1 MKTMKTVTKILLGV
15 LGVLL
20 AVVGILCL
28 VSPTQAV
35 SSAAWLVGLV
45 LLISGIG
52 TAIYYFVF
60 GSFLLFAFP
69 VLLNAIGDIL
79 FGVIFLQHPDGTS
92 RVLTILFGLLL
103 IGVGISAAFV
113 AVLTRRFVENKA
125 FFAGLL
131 LFGVAAAA
139 LGIIALV
146 SDTAGAILVAI
157 PVGLILLGL
166 GIGYI
171 ALDVHLIRSDKV
183 GETPK
188 YFKDVE
194 N

>member
-113 AVLTRRFVENKA
+113 AVLTRRFVENRA